1 MSKNKYFE
9 LVNFDSMKC
18 IWMSSKIIDYKLCD
32 KNFDCDNCAFDKIMR
47 NINPENASVVS
58 QDEYLRQSIFRKK
71 AEILKSISY
80 SKEYHYL
87 NNSVILKKLFDKTYY
102 LGLDRSAYLFLDNI
116 TGYEFLNSG
125 PEVNKGEAI
134 LKLSG
139 DWGEMKVL
147 SPANFFIVDKLNY
160 KVEDLKEKIWL
171 CLIETEDN
179 EIENVQY
186 EGKEYEC
193 ILDHLML
200 KLYEFENKYKFSFL
214 GTRMNDGG
222 TEVKFLYQA
231 IGIQKYKE
239 FLKSL
244 LSNEC

>member
-18 IWMSSKIIDYKLCD
+18 IWMSSNIIDYKLCD
-32 KNFDCDNCAFDKIMR
+32 KNFDCDECAFDKIMR
-47 NINPENASVVS
+47 NINPENKAAGSNK
-58 QDEYLRQSIFRKK
+58 DEFLQQGIIRKK
-71 AEILKSISY
+71 AETLKSIKY

-87 NNSVILKKLFDKTYY
+87 NNSIVLKKLFGKTYY
-102 LGLDRSAYLFLDNI
+102 LGLDRSAYLFLDNM

-125 PEVNKGEAI
+125 PEVKKGEAI
-134 LKLSG
+134 LRLRG

-147 SPANFFIVDKLNY
+147 SPVDFFIVDKLNY
-160 KVEDLKEKIWL
+160 KVEDIKEKIWL
-171 CLIETEDN
+171 CLIEAEDY
-179 EIENVQY
+179 EINNSEFA
-186 EGKEYEC
+186 GKEYEC

-200 KLYEFENKYKFSFL
+200 KLYEFDNKFSFL

-222 TEVKFLYQA
+222 KEVKFLYQA
-231 IGIQKYKE
+231 IGTQKFIE
-239 FLKSL
+239 LLKSL